1 MARGV
6 ENLDK
11 LRGELDLLQ
20 SKLEQ
25 LDFED
30 TNYDVIVARIGD
42 IQKILNADTEA
53 KERKRERVGKI
64 IGGVARV
71 FITGGLYIVGMQ
83 IVTKAEE
90 ERPLLSKVLNAP
102 QNILK
107 L

>member
-1 MARGV
+1 MAKGV

-20 SKLEQ
+20 SELEQ
-25 LDFED
+25 LEFNDD
-30 TNYDVIVARIGD
+30 NYDLIVERIGD

-71 FITGGLYIVGMQ
+71 FITGGLYIVGMEM
-83 IVTKAEE
+83 VTKAEE
-90 ERPLLSKVLNAP
+90 ERPILSKVLNTP
-102 QNILK
+102 SNILK